1 MRVNSQD
8 PSVNAREYRVSLN
21 GVEMVD
27 VVWADEETGEVCLF
41 EHDWRSSSASNA
53 AYRIPNSDDPSGT
66 GIQTVVCRGTVVIT
80 RTVEDSQPT
89 DTHEYLVVQELR
101 MAEQDCRKQCF
112 SLEIDGNQDSNYWI
126 LRSHKRSSG
135 WLALVFDLVTPDAPR
150 TLRLAI
156 ATPDYTWAWCSRAQQ
171 TDYRIWTTSGP
182 TWQNWSDSLD
192 PLIYRPKRQSQP

>member
-1 MRVNSQD
+1 MRVDIGADGTMSG
-8 PSVNAREYRVSLN
+8 VGYTITLN
-21 GVEMVD
+21 GSPMEWVL
-27 VVWADEETGEVCLF
+27 WADDETGEVCLA
-41 EHDWRSSSASNA
+41 EIDWATLRDTGRQVA
-53 AYRIPNSDDPSGT
+53 IPDPDSHYGVRT
-66 GIQTVVCRGTVVIT
+66 LLCRGTVVIT